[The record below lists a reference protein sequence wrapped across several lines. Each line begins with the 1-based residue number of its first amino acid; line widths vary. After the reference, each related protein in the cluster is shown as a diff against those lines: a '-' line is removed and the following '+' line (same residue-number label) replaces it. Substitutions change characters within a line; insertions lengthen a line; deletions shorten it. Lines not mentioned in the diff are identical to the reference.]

1 MQAFL
6 SVGARRAVPLRFQN
20 IAQVQ
25 RIIELEKIIYL
36 WHNTPMKIKAF
47 IKRLAL
53 YAGICAIVV
62 AASIMAF
69 LFCVEMSLP
78 DVATLKDVHM
88 QMPLQVF
95 SSDNK
100 LIAEMGN
107 VRRIPVTLNQI
118 PNLLIQATLA
128 TEDQRFYNHP
138 GVDVLG
144 LARAAIVL
152 VATGKKKQGGST
164 ITMQVARNF
173 FLTNKKTYIRKI
185 KEILLA
191 LKIDHIFS
199 KNKILELYFN
209 KIFYGHRAYG
219 VAAAAKTYYNKTLN
233 QLTLPE
239 IAMLA
244 GLPKA
249 PSRNNPIANP
259 TAAIKR
265 RNHVLNRMLELKFID
280 AKTYQRAIAA
290 PVTARYHGFKVSL
303 NAPYVAEMVRQ
314 TLFNQFGDSIY
325 EHGYIVYTTISSHLQ
340 QTANTVLR
348 KAVLAYDQRH
358 GYRGAEKNVGQVNLD
373 NLDELIKILRQT
385 PAINNLQ
392 PAIVINTNNYKAN
405 VLLPSGNIVTCD
417 KWVYKQ
423 NLNIGDLVRVYQAKN
438 KTWQLTQIPQVEAAL
453 VAIDPNNGAI
463 LALNGG
469 FNFYNSKFNR
479 ITQATRQPGS
489 SFKPF
494 IYSAALEKG
503 FTLASVINDAPIAI
517 PNSGGANSLWRPE
530 NDTKKFYGPTRLRVA
545 LDHSRNLVSI
555 RLLQQISIPYAIDYI
570 TNFGF
575 KRNQLPAS
583 LSLALGT
590 AEITPLE
597 MAAGYSVF
605 ANGGYQIK
613 PYLITRIVNFNDQK
627 TIYQAK
633 SLIVYDDNAPQPDDA
648 INPAPRIITKQNA
661 YLINV
666 AMRDVIQHGTGRAA
680 LILHRNDLAG
690 KTGTTNDQKDAWFS
704 GFNSNLVVTTL
715 LPMWIDFMRA
725 ALKNQLET
733 TMPQPDDI
741 VTVRIDKKTGLL
753 AQADDPDSMFEI
765 FRKEYV
771 PTQSTPR
778 TYSNLNQGNAT
789 ADINQLY

>member
-1 MQAFL
+1 MQ
-6 SVGARRAVPLRFQN
+6 
-20 IAQVQ
+20 
-25 RIIELEKIIYL
+25 L

-47 IKRLAL
+47 IKRPAL

-88 QMPLQVF
+88 QMPLQIF

-107 VRRIPVTLNQI
+107 VRRIPVTLDQI

-209 KIFYGHRAYG
+209 KIFYGNRAYG

-265 RNHVLNRMLELKFID
+265 RNHVLSRMLELKFID

-303 NAPYVAEMVRQ
+303 NSPYVAEMVRQ

-358 GYRGAEKNVGQVNLD
+358 GYRGAEKNVGQVNLS
-373 NLDELIKILRQT
+373 NLDQLIKILRQT
-385 PAINNLQ
+385 PAVNNLQ
-392 PAIVINTNNYKAN
+392 PAIVINANNYKAN

-417 KWVYKQ
+417 KWIYKQ

-503 FTLASVINDAPIAI
+503 YTLASVINDAPIAI

-575 KRNQLPAS
+575 KHDQLPAS

-597 MAAGYSVF
+597 MAAGYAVF

-613 PYLITRIVNFNDQK
+613 PYLITRVVNFNNQQ

-633 SLIVYDDNAPQPDDA
+633 PLIVYDDNAPQPDDA

-704 GFNSNLVVTTL
+704 GFNSNLAVTTWMGFDQSQSL
-715 LPMWIDFMRA
+715 QEYAAQAVLPMWIDFMRA
-725 ALKNQLET
+725 ALKNQSET
-733 TMPQPDDI
+733 TMPQPSDI

-765 FRKEYV
+765 FRKQYV

-778 TYSNLNQGNAT
+778 TYSNLNQDNQS